1 MKFTWPVLLIMISLA
16 WLAAAP
22 LARSAGDSAAAEA
35 AAVQAAEQW
44 LALVDAAE
52 YDRSWTSAAAYFKAA
67 ITGDKW
73 NQTLAAF
80 RGPLG
85 RVLSRERAEAAYAT
99 TLPGAP
105 DGEYVVVQFKTSFE
119 NKKSAVETV
128 TPMLENDGRWRV
140 SGYYI
145 K

>member
-22 LARSAGDSAAAEA
+22 LARSAEDTAAAETA
-35 AAVQAAEQW
+35 AIQAAEQW
-44 LALVDAAE
+44 LALVDAGE
-52 YDRSWTSAAAYFKAA
+52 YDRSWNTSAEYFKVA
-67 ITGDKW
+67 ITGEKW

-85 RVLSRERAEAAYAT
+85 RVLSRKPAKTTYTT

-105 DGEYVVVQFKTSFE
+105 DGKYVVVQFKTSFE

-128 TPMLENDGRWRV
+128 TPMLENDGQWRV